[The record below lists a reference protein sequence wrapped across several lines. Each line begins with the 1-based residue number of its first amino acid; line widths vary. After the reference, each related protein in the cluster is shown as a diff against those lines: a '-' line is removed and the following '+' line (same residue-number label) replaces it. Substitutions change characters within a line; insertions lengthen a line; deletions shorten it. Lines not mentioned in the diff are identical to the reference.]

1 MLPQYR
7 RGRGPVGNGGRCIT
21 ALTMLGLFALLSP
34 AGAAAQG
41 DSDYATQG
49 EWRQFGGPGRDFQVE
64 ASGLAESW
72 PESGPTQVWSRPLG
86 PGHSSVIVDDGRL
99 FTMYRP
105 GAEGEPWADE
115 ETVIA
120 LDAATGDTVWEYS
133 YPSAPLNFR
142 FGAGPHASPLVVGDR
157 VFTTGTNKQ
166 LHAFDKR
173 TGEVL
178 WSHDLVADFGAPPT
192 LIRPAVKAG
201 YGTSPTAYKH
211 LVIVTAGGSDQ
222 SVMAF
227 RQDDGAVVWR
237 GGQFLIAP
245 ATPIL
250 ADVSGQTQLIVYGGQ
265 TINGLDPDTGDV
277 LWTHG
282 HETQGDM
289 NNSTPVWGDDNVL
302 FMTAAYNSGSRAIRL
317 TREGEDTQV
326 EELYYTTGLKAMFG
340 NVLRL
345 GDYVYGSSG
354 DFGPAFLV
362 ALNVTTGEEVW
373 RLRGYGRSSFVHAD
387 GKAIMLTE
395 DGQLVLARL
404 SPDGMTVLASADLLE
419 TTAWTAPTLVGTRL
433 YVRDRAKIMALD
445 LGE

>member
-1 MLPQYR
+1 MMSLGSR
-7 RGRGPVGNGGRCIT
+7 VVLCL
-21 ALTMLGLFALLSP
+21 ALFPGV
-34 AGAAAQG
+34 AAAQVEH
-41 DSDYATQG
+41 DYVAEG

-64 ASGLAESW
+64 SPGLAESW
-72 PESGPTQVWSRPLG
+72 PEGGPTRVWSRPLG

-105 GAEGEPWADE
+105 GAEGEPWAPQ

-120 LDAATGDTVWEYS
+120 LDAATGNTAWEYTYAS
-133 YPSAPLNFR
+133 EPLNFR

-157 VFTTGTNKQ
+157 LFTTGTNKQ

-173 TGEVL
+173 TGAVL
-178 WSHDLVADFGAPPT
+178 WSHDLVAEFDAPPT
-192 LIRPAVKAG
+192 LVRPAVKAG

-211 LVIVTAGGSDQ
+211 LVIVTAGGPGQ

-237 GGQFLIAP
+237 SGQFLIAP

-250 ADVSGQTQLIVYGGQ
+250 ADVDGQTQLIVYGGQ
-265 TINGLDPDTGDV
+265 TINGLDPDTGRV
-277 LWTHG
+277 LWTHS

-289 NNSTPVWGDDNVL
+289 NNSTPVWGQDNIL
-302 FMTAAYNSGSRAIRL
+302 FMTAAYNSGSRALRL
-317 TREGEDTQV
+317 RREDGQTHI
-326 EELYYTTGLKAMFG
+326 EELYYTTDLKVMFG
-340 NVLRL
+340 NVVRL
-345 GDYVYGSSG
+345 GDYIYASSG
-354 DFGPAFLV
+354 DFGPAFQV

-373 RLRGYGRSSFVHAD
+373 RRRGYGRSSLVYAD
-387 GKAIMLTE
+387 GKAVMLTE
-395 DGQLVLARL
+395 DGRLVLARL
-404 SPDGMTVLASADLLE
+404 SPDGLTELAAADILA

-433 YVRDRAKIMALD
+433 YVRDRAQIMALE

>member
-1 MLPQYR
+1 
-7 RGRGPVGNGGRCIT
+7 
-21 ALTMLGLFALLSP
+21 
-34 AGAAAQG
+34 
-41 DSDYATQG
+41 
-49 EWRQFGGPGRDFQVE
+49 
-64 ASGLAESW
+64 
-72 PESGPTQVWSRPLG
+72 
-86 PGHSSVIVDDGRL
+86 
-99 FTMYRP
+99 
-105 GAEGEPWADE
+105 
-115 ETVIA
+115 
-120 LDAATGDTVWEYS
+120 
-133 YPSAPLNFR
+133 
-142 FGAGPHASPLVVGDR
+142 LVVGDR

-250 ADVSGQTQLIVYGGQ
+250 ADVCGQTQLIVYGGQ

-404 SPDGMTVLASADLLE
+404 SPDGMTVLASAELLE

>member
-1 MLPQYR
+1 MASLRTRFVLCLMLLPC
-7 RGRGPVGNGGRCIT
+7 V
-21 ALTMLGLFALLSP
+21 
-34 AGAAAQG
+34 AAAQAEH
-41 DSDYATQG
+41 DYV
-49 EWRQFGGPGRDFQVE
+49 RQ
-64 ASGLAESW
+64 
-72 PESGPTQVWSRPLG
+72 
-86 PGHSSVIVDDGRL
+86 DDGRL

-105 GAEGEPWADE
+105 GAEGEPWAPE

-120 LDAATGDTVWEYS
+120 LDAATGDTAWEYTYAS
-133 YPSAPLNFR
+133 EPLNFR

-157 VFTTGTNKQ
+157 LFTAGTNKQ

-178 WSHDLVADFGAPPT
+178 WSHDLVAEFDAPPT

-211 LVIVTAGGSDQ
+211 LVIATVGGPGQ

-237 GGQFLIAP
+237 SGEFLIAP

-250 ADVSGQTQLIVYGGQ
+250 VDVDGQVQLIVYGGQ
-265 TINGLDPDTGDV
+265 TINGLDPETGSV
-277 LWTHG
+277 LWSHD

-289 NNSTPVWGDDNVL
+289 NNSTPVWGEDNIL
-302 FMTAAYNSGSRAIRL
+302 FMTAAYNSGSRALRL
-317 TREGEDTQV
+317 TRNGAGTDV
-326 EELYYTTGLKAMFG
+326 EELYYTTDLKAMFG
-340 NVLRL
+340 NVVRL
-345 GDYVYGSSG
+345 GDYVYASSG
-354 DFGPAFLV
+354 DFGPAFQV

-373 RLRGYGRSSFVHAD
+373 RRRGYGRSSFVYAD

-395 DGQLVLARL
+395 DGRLVLARL
-404 SPDGMTVLASADLLE
+404 SPDGMTELAAADLFD

-433 YVRDRAKIMALD
+433 YARDRAQIMALE